1 MQTINGFSS
10 STSYSHHTLNF
21 LFRVLSVSA
30 KNPHPYSTIF
40 SSSSSSV
47 HRLQTKRTS
56 TPKNCE
62 NPSLKRLTS
71 RIVEL
76 TRRKQ
81 LHQVFQEIGY
91 AKKRYGKVNTIVM
104 NAVMEACVHCGDVD
118 SALRIFHEMEM
129 PDNCGVDTISFGILL
144 KGLGEARRIDEAFQL
159 IESMERPTV
168 LGNPGMSP
176 EVIYGFFNALIE
188 AGDLRRAH
196 GLLAR
201 YRVVL
206 RGGGP
211 SIQMYNL
218 LMKGYINAG
227 CSEDALTVHN
237 EILSKGIKT
246 DRFTYNTL
254 LLACVKSERM
264 DAAMQ
269 LYAEMKDEAQK
280 IGSHDLFPDIVTYT
294 TLIKG
299 FGTAKDLHSVL
310 KIVME
315 MKSLPDLLIDR
326 IAYTAIIDALLSC
339 NSTKSAIC
347 VFGELLKRA
356 GGNPKLRPKPHLY
369 LSMMR
374 AFAVRGEYS
383 MVKSLHS
390 RMWPD
395 TSGVISSAVQAEA
408 DELLMEA
415 TITDGQVDVAR
426 RILSNIV
433 TKWECVSWTKRGSMA
448 AVRVEALS
456 GFTRSTFT
464 PYLLPQVSL
473 DDPIETIMRPFGE
486 AQPLLVNLDV
496 ENVPMRFFK
505 DEVVPIIDE
514 WGSCVG
520 IVHREDCNQLNTSLS
535 SIMRSPPR
543 VTTSTSI
550 GRVIELL
557 LERKYKMIIIGRPP
571 YEYDGTSGVYRSN
584 LRAVGV
590 FTSKQLFNLAVTE
603 SEELEPFIYVQ
614 HQHNCE

>member
-1 MQTINGFSS
+1 
-10 STSYSHHTLNF
+10 
-21 LFRVLSVSA
+21 
-30 KNPHPYSTIF
+30 
-40 SSSSSSV
+40 
-47 HRLQTKRTS
+47 
-56 TPKNCE
+56 
-62 NPSLKRLTS
+62 
-71 RIVEL
+71 
-76 TRRKQ
+76 
-81 LHQVFQEIGY
+81 
-91 AKKRYGKVNTIVM
+91 
-104 NAVMEACVHCGDVD
+104 
-118 SALRIFHEMEM
+118 
-129 PDNCGVDTISFGILL
+129 
-144 KGLGEARRIDEAFQL
+144 
-159 IESMERPTV
+159 
-168 LGNPGMSP
+168 
-176 EVIYGFFNALIE
+176 
-188 AGDLRRAH
+188 
-196 GLLAR
+196 
-201 YRVVL
+201 
-206 RGGGP
+206 
-211 SIQMYNL
+211 
-218 LMKGYINAG
+218 
-227 CSEDALTVHN
+227 
-237 EILSKGIKT
+237 
-246 DRFTYNTL
+246 
-254 LLACVKSERM
+254 
-264 DAAMQ
+264 
-269 LYAEMKDEAQK
+269 
-280 IGSHDLFPDIVTYT
+280 
-294 TLIKG
+294 G
-299 FGTAKDLHSVL
+299 FGNAKDLHSVL

-315 MKSLPDLLIDR
+315 MKSLHDLLIDR

-356 GGNPKLRPKPHLY
+356 GGNPKLLPKPHLY

-395 TSGVISSAVQAEA
+395 TSGIISIAVQSEA

-415 TITDGQVDVAR
+415 AISSGQVNVAR
-426 RILSNIV
+426 QILSNIV
-433 TKWECVSWTKRGSMA
+433 TKWECVSWTNRGSMA

-520 IVHREDCNQLNTSLS
+520 IVHREDCNQLSTSLS

-557 LERKYKMIIIGRPP
+557 LEKKYKMIIINRPP
-571 YEYDGTSGVYRSN
+571 YEYDGASGVYRSN

-603 SEELEPFIYVQ
+603 SEELEPSICTVST
-614 HQHNCE
+614 

>member
-10 STSYSHHTLNF
+10 STSSTSSSHHKLNF
-21 LFRVLSVSA
+21 LFRVLSVST
-30 KNPHPYSTIF
+30 KNPHSYSTI
-40 SSSSSSV
+40 SSSSV
-47 HRLQTKRTS
+47 HRLQTKRTF
-56 TPKNCE
+56 TPKNSE
-62 NPSLKRLTS
+62 NPNLKRLTS

-81 LHQVFQEIGY
+81 LHQVFREIGY

-129 PDNCGVDTISFGILL
+129 PDNCGVDAISFGILL
-144 KGLGEARRIDEAFQL
+144 KGLGEARRINEAFQL
-159 IESMERPTV
+159 IESMERPSV
-168 LGNPGMSP
+168 LGNPGMPP

-227 CSEDALTVHN
+227 CPEDALTVHS
-237 EILSKGIKT
+237 EILSKGMKT

-264 DAAMQ
+264 NAAMQ

-280 IGSHDLFPDIVTYT
+280 NGNRDLYPDIVTYT

-299 FGTAKDLHSVL
+299 FGNAKDLHSVL

-315 MKSLPDLLIDR
+315 MKSLHDLLIDR
-326 IAYTAIIDALLSC
+326 IAYIAIIDALLSC
-339 NSTKSAIC
+339 NTTKSAIC

-374 AFAVRGEYS
+374 AFALRGEYS

-395 TSGVISSAVQAEA
+395 TSGVISTAVQAEA
-408 DELLMEA
+408 YELLMEA
-415 TITDGQVDVAR
+415 AITNGQVDVAR
-426 RILSNIV
+426 KILTNIV
-433 TKWECVSWTKRGSMA
+433 TKWESASWTNRGSMA

-456 GFTRSTFT
+456 GFTSSTFT

-486 AQPLLVNLDV
+486 SQPLLVNLDV
-496 ENVPMRFFK
+496 ENVLMRFFK

-557 LERKYKMIIIGRPP
+557 LEKKYKMIIIGRPP

-603 SEELEPFIYVQ
+603 SEELEPCI
-614 HQHNCE
+614 CIAST